1 MSQIRVCFL
10 GTPEFAVTSLKAL
23 LEDEHFEVV
32 GVVTQPD
39 RPAGRKLSLTPS
51 PVKVL
56 AQNNGLKVLA
66 PESLKDNRLI
76 LDAIKT
82 WGAEIAVVV
91 AFGQILSEEFMSSF
105 SLGAVNVHAS
115 LLPRW
120 RGAAPIQRAIQYGD
134 LETGVAL
141 QKMVKKLDA
150 GDIIGIRK
158 TTIPTEMTALELQDQ
173 LAFLGADLLR
183 VDLMDY
189 IRGNLAPVKQN
200 EENVLLA
207 KKIDKLESEIKW
219 SLSAL
224 EIHNQVRALT
234 MGPGSYTFFE
244 GKKIKIHKTLWS
256 KESSPRSMKFSTQA
270 DLNSYLSGYK
280 KRQVLAADQNQIGRI
295 LKITEEALTIQCG
308 PDPFLS
314 GAGSKEFTELEVIEV
329 QPESRNKMKIKDFL
343 QGHSLKIGDKLGAV
357 L

>member
-1 MSQIRVCFL
+1 M
-10 GTPEFAVTSLKAL
+10 
-23 LEDEHFEVV
+23 
-32 GVVTQPD
+32 
-39 RPAGRKLSLTPS
+39 
-51 PVKVL
+51 
-56 AQNNGLKVLA
+56 
-66 PESLKDNRLI
+66 
-76 LDAIKT
+76 
-82 WGAEIAVVV
+82 
-91 AFGQILSEEFMSSF
+91 F
-105 SLGAVNVHAS
+105 SAKS
-115 LLPRW
+115 
-120 RGAAPIQRAIQYGD
+120 
-134 LETGVAL
+134 L